1 MDKFKAFFAR
11 VGAWLKKACFAA
23 GKWLKKACFAVGKWF
38 KSVFVSVGGNPPRM
52 RTWLKKP
59 GVQTAIASI
68 ICALIGILVGFLI
81 LLCISPDHAL
91 KGITDI
97 LRAYFRFPTQKLRLK
112 NLGNML
118 VNAAPLIMCSLSV
131 LFAYKTGLFNI
142 GVAGQ
147 FCVGICATLFAALAW
162 GLPWYLCLLFSIA
175 VGAVWGMISGAFK
188 AFFNVNEVIA
198 CIMTNWIGLYLTN
211 IILSDPRVMNGTLS
225 ETYSVA
231 DKAPQAIMPS
241 LGLSGLFG
249 SKYVTIAIV
258 LVVVVAIAVS
268 VILNRTTFGYELKA
282 TGLNKHAA
290 KYAGMKEKRNVIVTM
305 AIAGGIAAAGASFL
319 YLSGIKNYITDAS
332 LPATGFN
339 GIAVA
344 FLGGLNPI
352 GVLFAGCFIQHI
364 MTGGAYL
371 DTTYYNAQIADLMV
385 AVIIYLCA
393 FVLFFRGVIIKRIA
407 KSEKKAEL
415 KASLA
420 CVTSSAEAKTESA
433 GKNVGNTVDGNED
446 VSENA
451 DDSSF
456 ENEDEG
462 VDL

>member
-38 KSVFVSVGGNPPRM
+38 KSVFVSVDGNPPRM

-225 ETYSVA
+225 ETYNVA

-420 CVTSSAEAKTESA
+420 CVTSSAGAKTERA
-433 GKNVGNTVDGNED
+433 GKNVGNTVDDNED

>member
-23 GKWLKKACFAVGKWF
+23 GKWLKKVCFAVGKWF

-225 ETYSVA
+225 ETYNVA

-420 CVTSSAEAKTESA
+420 CVTSSAGAKTESA
-433 GKNVGNTVDGNED
+433 GKNVGNTVDDNED

>member
-11 VGAWLKKACFAA
+11 VGVWLKKACFAA
-23 GKWLKKACFAVGKWF
+23 GKWLKKACFVVGKWF

-175 VGAVWGMISGAFK
+175 VGAIWGMISGAFK

-225 ETYSVA
+225 ETYNVA

-319 YLSGIKNYITDAS
+319 YLSGIKNYITEAS

-407 KSEKKAEL
+407 KIEKKAEL
-415 KASLA
+415 KAALA
-420 CVTSSAEAKTESA
+420 SGAATAETKTE
-433 GKNVGNTVDGNED
+433 NVDVKAKETVNGDEAA
-446 VSENA
+446 EEET
-451 DDSSF
+451 DSSF
-456 ENEDEG
+456 DDEDEG